1 MRNAS
6 QNNGVDDYVT
16 MTIGGQLFGLP
27 IRKVHDVFIP
37 GRMTKVPLA
46 PAEIAGILS
55 LRGRIVTAIDM
66 RCRLGLPK
74 REDGGESMAVGVD
87 CDGESY
93 GLVIDAVGEVLR
105 LSKDSGQPIPI
116 NLDSRLAR
124 VATGVHRLEDQLLV
138 VLDVGRVLDMKA
150 DAVAA

>member
-1 MRNAS
+1 MRNVS

-87 CDGESY
+87 WDGESY
-93 GLVIDAVGEVLR
+93 GLVIDAVGEVLQ
-105 LSKDSGQPIPI
+105 LSKDSRQPIPT